1 MRNQFVFFQVLFLI
15 FMAQNSVA
23 DDFRVITN
31 ASVRGEYND
40 NIFFSRDNKV
50 YDFITTASM
59 GIEVRNRTER
69 LTAMLKCRFDG
80 LDYADNNEL
89 NDIEE
94 YYDGR
99 VSYQV
104 NQLLKFS
111 GQARYTVDSRPD
123 RDIDVTGYVF
133 NTDVRRQQ
141 RYSLSA
147 DYQASEKIALFSSYS
162 YQDDQFE
169 VDDSDVYTG
178 QNFVVGLS
186 RSLDFTKPTVARL
199 FAHYSLYDFFSSK
212 AENYKL
218 TVGFSR
224 NVNEKIS
231 YIMDIGPRRTEVRGK
246 GTGYTA
252 DDDGMGGRF
261 TLTCKQEL
269 TTAEMNF
276 SHEVSGSGGRDGVT
290 KRTGLAFSLKRRL
303 GERSFARMS
312 VNSYLNK
319 SDWDEA
325 FYDDLDE
332 LTTTLNPS
340 FHYEFNR
347 EFSCEAAYR
356 YSVIQDR
363 EDDHERHRN
372 MIFLKLMYQFPVVE

>member
-1 MRNQFVFFQVLFLI
+1 MRNQFALFQVLFLI
-15 FMAQNSVA
+15 LMEQNSVA

-40 NIFFSRDNKV
+40 NIFFVRDNKV
-50 YDFITTASM
+50 DDFITTASM

-94 YYDGR
+94 YYYGR

-104 NQLLKFS
+104 SQLLKFS

-141 RYSLSA
+141 HYSLSA
-147 DYQASEKIALFSSYS
+147 DYQVSEKIALFSSYS

-169 VDDSDVYTG
+169 VDDIDVYTG
-178 QNFVVGLS
+178 QNFVVGLN
-186 RSLDFTKPTVARL
+186 RSLDFTKPTVGRL
-199 FAHYSLYDFFSSK
+199 SAHYSQYDFFSSK

-224 NVNEKIS
+224 HVNEKLS
-231 YIMDIGPRRTEVRGK
+231 YILDIGPRRTEVRGK
-246 GTGYTA
+246 GTGYKA
-252 DDDGMGGRF
+252 DDNGIGGRF
-261 TLTCKQEL
+261 TLTYKQEL
-269 TTAEMNF
+269 TTADMSF
-276 SHEVSGSGGRDGVT
+276 FHEVRGSGGRDGVT

-319 SDWDEA
+319 SDRDTA

-332 LTTTLNPS
+332 LTITLKPS

-347 EFSCEAAYR
+347 EFFCEAAYR
-356 YSVIQDR
+356 YSVIKDR
-363 EDDHERHRN
+363 ENDHERHRN

>member
-1 MRNQFVFFQVLFLI
+1 MRNQFAFFPVLFLVLT
-15 FMAQNSVA
+15 AQNSAA

-50 YDFITTASM
+50 DDFITTASM
-59 GIEVRNRTER
+59 GIQVRERTER
-69 LTAMLKCRFDG
+69 LSALLKCRIDG
-80 LDYADNNEL
+80 LDYADNDEL

-104 NQLLKFS
+104 NPLMKFS

-123 RDIDVTGYVF
+123 RDIDVTGYIF

-141 RYSLSA
+141 HYSLST
-147 DYQASEKIALFSSYS
+147 DYQASEKIAFFSSYS

-169 VDDSDVYTG
+169 VDDNDTYTG

-186 RSLDFTKPTVARL
+186 RSLDFTKPTTARL
-199 FAHYSLYDFFSSK
+199 NARYSSYDFFSSK
-212 AENYKL
+212 VENYKL

-224 NVNEKIS
+224 NVNEKLS
-231 YIMDIGPRRTEVRGK
+231 YIMDIGPRHTEVRVK

-261 TLTCKQEL
+261 TLTFKEEF

-276 SHEVSGSGGRDGVT
+276 FHEISGSSGRDGVT

-312 VNSYLNK
+312 VDGYLNTA
-319 SDWDEA
+319 DRDTA
-325 FYDDLDE
+325 FSDDLDE

-340 FHYEFNR
+340 LHYEFNR
-347 EFSCEAAYR
+347 DLSCEAAYR
-356 YSVIQDR
+356 YSVSKDR
-363 EDDHERHRN
+363 EDDYERHRN